1 MDRNMEY
8 KIRKVMSSY
17 YKRKWAG
24 AGICAIAIIY
34 LIYLGIFKMDYRI
47 SLVVGG
53 FASLLLTLSVFL
65 VYITLAAVMI
75 FVLMSASTVIS
86 ETLMKDCDPYLFEAC
101 LNRLTIL
108 FYKDRIACNHA
119 MAQYYQGNFAQ
130 AWETLQRINIYKL
143 KGRFRFNYY
152 VILCAL
158 HFRNGTG
165 ERVAE
170 LEKTYRAGI
179 RNKKDQEYF
188 RMLCADNNL
197 FRAMENRDYESAFRF
212 VKEREELAGKVSYP
226 WHRVLFDMKEARI
239 YAAMGE
245 NESAKLKLRHVVERG
260 GSLFCVEEAKGL
272 LEKITGVKEV
282 SEPETGRTGELE
294 TVQTGEPK
302 QEPETVQTGETVQ
315 IGEPEQEQETVQ
327 IEESV

>member
-8 KIRKVMSSY
+8 KIRKVMASY
-17 YKRKWAG
+17 YKRKWTG
-24 AGICAIAIIY
+24 VGICAIAIIY

-53 FASLLLTLSVFL
+53 FASLLLTLSIFI
-65 VYITLAAVMI
+65 VYITLAAVMV
-75 FVLMSASTVIS
+75 FVLMSASAVIS

-152 VILCAL
+152 VLLCAL

-179 RNKKDQEYF
+179 RNKKDQKYF
-188 RMLCADNNL
+188 QMLCADNNL

-212 VKEREELAGKVSYP
+212 VKEREELTGKMSYP

-245 NESAKLKLRHVVERG
+245 NESARLKLRHVVERG
-260 GSLFCVEEAKGL
+260 GSLFCVEEAKEL

-282 SEPETGRTGELE
+282 WEPKAGEPGQIEEPETEQAGE
-294 TVQTGEPK
+294 QK
-302 QEPETVQTGETVQ
+302 QEPETVQTGEPGQ
-315 IGEPEQEQETVQ
+315 IGEIGRASCRERV
-327 IEESV
+327 